1 MENLD
6 SLVII
11 YKNWFNDDRVGCSF
25 ANVDINKF
33 FAIEIYLLK
42 ICEVELGE
50 VGMFEE
56 D

>member
-6 SLVII
+6 SLMII
-11 YKNWFNDDRVGCSF
+11 YKNWFKDGRVGCSF

-33 FAIEIYLLK
+33 FAIKTYLLK
-42 ICEVELGE
+42 FHEVELGE